1 MKSRLLILLLLL
13 PGRALTGVAQESQPR
28 ARAVTNAEPQSER
41 PAPNGAPAF
50 RGTGIA
56 AIANQAIITFSEVG
70 MLVEP
75 SLPRLKLMYR
85 NDPAQMDAEY
95 WKVVNDAT
103 EHLIERQLILDDFKT
118 SGIPFPES
126 YIDEQIKDNIR
137 EKFGSRANLTKTL
150 QAEGMTTEGYRQ
162 QRREDLILRVM
173 ESRNIR
179 EALIISPAK
188 IEAYYQTNLSKYKLD
203 DQIRL
208 RGIVLKRGAIS
219 TSDEILALARD
230 IYRKINAGEN
240 FADMAATYSQGS
252 QARDGGDWGWQ
263 ETSKLSRGFA
273 DASASLEAGKHSGI
287 ISRAPEGDRSY
298 WLYFYDDTGRVTRGR
313 RYAVNE
319 GKEAFAEE
327 KTFPNQAG
335 HDGLPALPA
344 EFYLLKVEEKKIAH
358 TKPLSELRE
367 EIEKDLLVQERAR
380 LRGKWIDRLKTKS
393 FVRKF

>member
-1 MKSRLLILLLLL
+1 MKYRLPILMLLSLGCAF
-13 PGRALTGVAQESQPR
+13 PGAAQEAPAR
-28 ARAVTNAEPQSER
+28 AGAVTNAGPQTER
-41 PAPNGAPAF
+41 AAPSGAPSF

-56 AIANQAIITFSEVG
+56 AIANEAIITFSEVG

-75 SLPRLKLMYR
+75 SLPRLKIMHR
-85 NDPAQMDAEY
+85 DNPAQMDAEY

-118 SGIPFPES
+118 SGLVFPDS
-126 YIDEQIKDNIR
+126 IIDEQIRDIIR
-137 EKFGSRANLTKTL
+137 EKYGSRANLTKTL
-150 QAEGMTTEGYRQ
+150 QAEGMTTEGFRQ
-162 QRREDLILRVM
+162 QRREDLILRAM
-173 ESRNIR
+173 ETRNIR

-203 DQIRL
+203 DQVRL
-208 RGIVLKRGAIS
+208 RGIVLKRGTIS
-219 TSDEILALARD
+219 TSDEMLALARD

-273 DASASLEAGKHSGI
+273 DATASLEAGKHSGI
-287 ISRAPEGDRSY
+287 ISRAPEGERSFWIY
-298 WLYFYDDTGRVTRGR
+298 YYDDTGRVTRGR
-313 RYAVNE
+313 RYSVNE
-319 GKEAFAEE
+319 GKESFAEE

-358 TKPLSELRE
+358 TKPLGDLRE

-380 LRGKWIDRLKTKS
+380 LRGKWLDRLKTKS